1 MKELEALLGFPL
13 HVGVPNT
20 RPVRKTM
27 EIPQD
32 ALEKY
37 LRGLLGT
44 HYTGTEGFLS
54 MKLSLQHGLQ
64 CGCPFPT
71 LL

>member
-13 HVGVPNT
+13 HMGAPST

-37 LRGLLGT
+37 LKGLLGT
-44 HYTGTEGFLS
+44 HYIGREDSRL
-54 MKLSLQHGLQ
+54 
-64 CGCPFPT
+64 
-71 LL
+71 

>member
-13 HVGVPNT
+13 HLGVPNT

-27 EIPQD
+27 AIPQD

-37 LRGLLGT
+37 LKGLLGT
-44 HYTGTEGFLS
+44 HSTGREGFLS
-54 MKLSLQHGLQ
+54 LELPLQ
-64 CGCPFPT
+64 
-71 LL
+71 